1 MCDCELWGK
10 RKDIWVSDDCSTPS
24 ALEAVALDLREHP
37 ASVTSMTSVACVAC
51 DIADESWPAF

>member
-10 RKDIWVSDDCSTPS
+10 RKDIWVNDDCFTPS
-24 ALEAVALDLREHP
+24 ALEAVILDLREHP
-37 ASVTSMTSVACVAC
+37 ASVTSVAC